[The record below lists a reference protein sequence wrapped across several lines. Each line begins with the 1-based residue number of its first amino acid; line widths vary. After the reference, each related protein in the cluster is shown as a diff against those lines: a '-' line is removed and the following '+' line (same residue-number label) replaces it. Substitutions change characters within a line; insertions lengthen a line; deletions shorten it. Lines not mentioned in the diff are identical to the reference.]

1 MKRNGENVLC
11 HKLIIYIFISL
22 CFSINAEVESSENVE
37 LMNEYNKKIQKSL
50 MSLKSLPANDYFKRI
65 DEYRGALEKHF
76 DHKKRVCDG
85 EFSTIVLKNVK
96 DTEGKVIN
104 KKVRLS
110 KSERRLC
117 FRELKAL
124 QVTFVNNMYVA
135 RKRYLNFLH
144 TRRLEDL
151 DESRE
156 ATIQSLHSSFKR

>member
-1 MKRNGENVLC
+1 MYHKIFYITCLILSLSIYAEAENS
-11 HKLIIYIFISL
+11 K
-22 CFSINAEVESSENVE
+22 NEN
-37 LMNEYNKKIQKSL
+37 LMNEYTKKIKKSL
-50 MSLKSLPANDYFKRI
+50 DSLKELSADDYFKKI
-65 DEYRGALEKHF
+65 DDYRAALENHF

-96 DTEGKVIN
+96 DTEGKVVN

-144 TRRLEDL
+144 ERRLKDL